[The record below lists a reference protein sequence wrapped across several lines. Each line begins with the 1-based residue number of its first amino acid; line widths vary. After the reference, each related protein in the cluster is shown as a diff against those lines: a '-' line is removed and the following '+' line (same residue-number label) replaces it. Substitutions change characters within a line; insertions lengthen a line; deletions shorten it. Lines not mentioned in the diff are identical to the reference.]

1 MIAEGRYMTPFR
13 LSYKGKGGDI
23 LGLLS
28 WLTSKLDLAPLSG
41 KEIDKLLVEYN
52 GQIGDLYIR
61 ELAFHSAVNLI
72 ANAVSKCEF
81 KTFEK
86 GREKKGQEFY
96 LWNIE
101 PNRNQ
106 NSSGFLHKLI
116 ATLYRNNECLVIG
129 QGDQLLVADKFIRRP
144 YVLYEDIFEQVTVG
158 DFTFNKTF
166 SQSEVLFFRLAEKDT
181 RKIVNGFYDSY
192 AKLIGNTMKAYNQ
205 NLFRK
210 GVFAYDT
217 LPVAGT
223 DQRKNFDALVNE
235 SIRKWQ
241 NAEGPAALPLGKGQ
255 SWVEDKQKTY
265 SSENT
270 RDIRAMIDDVSD
282 YTAKALGIP
291 PALLRGDVQGVS
303 DALVQFL
310 TFCLDPLLD
319 MIQEE
324 INRKRYGY
332 AGFSKGNF
340 LQIDSKAVK
349 HVDLL
354 SVSTSVDKLISSGAF
369 TINDI
374 RKLCGEQPVDE
385 LWAEKHFIT
394 KNFNT
399 IEEALKAAD
408 EKIEKSP

>member
-1 MIAEGRYMTPFR
+1 M
-13 LSYKGKGGDI
+13 
-23 LGLLS
+23 GLIS
-28 WLTSKLDLAPLSG
+28 WLTNKLDLAPLSG
-41 KEIDKLLVEYN
+41 SEIDKLLAEHKDH
-52 GQIGDLYIR
+52 IGDIYIR
-61 ELAFHSAVNLI
+61 EMAFHSAVNLI

-81 KTFEK
+81 KTFERGK
-86 GREKKGQEFY
+86 EKSGFEYY

-106 NSSGFLHKLI
+106 NSSAFLHKLI
-116 ATLYRNNECLVIG
+116 DTLYRNNECLVIG
-129 QGDQLLVADKFIRRP
+129 QGDQLLVADKFTRRP
-144 YVLYEDIFEQVTVG
+144 YVLYDDIFEQVTVG
-158 DFTFNKTF
+158 DFTFNKAF
-166 SQSEVLFFRLAEKDT
+166 SQSDVLFFRLAERDT
-181 RKIVNGFYDSY
+181 RKLVNGFYDSY

-205 NLFRK
+205 NRFRK
-210 GVFAYDT
+210 GIFAYDT

-223 DQRKNFDALVNE
+223 DQRKNFDALVNDL
-235 SIRKWQ
+235 IRKWQ

-282 YTAKALGIP
+282 YTAKAFGIP

-303 DALVQFL
+303 DALDQFL
-310 TFCLDPLLD
+310 TFCMDPLLD

-332 AGFSKGNF
+332 AEFSKGDF

-385 LWAEKHFIT
+385 DWANQFFMT
-394 KNFNT
+394 KNYVP
-399 IEEALKAAD
+399 IEQAANALGTD
-408 EKIEKSP
+408 STTGGGEKR